1 MPSTL
6 DTRHLR
12 LVCAIADTG
21 SATRAA
27 GVLHLTQ
34 SAVSHQLRELED
46 RLGTRMF
53 LRVGKRMTLTP
64 AGHCVLETATH
75 VLAELE
81 RVENQVRRIGVEGAG
96 RLRLCAQ
103 CNTGYYWLPPLLKQF
118 HRTYPQV
125 DVQVLAEHT
134 ATPVDALLQGTLDL
148 ALLTDPHPDPRL
160 DIRPLFRD
168 EHLLLVS
175 PSHRLAARSWIEP
188 AELAEEHLILY
199 APTRG
204 RGFTMRRILDPAHIV
219 PARLSYIQLTEGI
232 LEMVK
237 AGLGVTVL
245 QRWAVLPAIRERS
258 VVPLRVTRRGIF
270 RQWAAATLAGRSD
283 FPWLGQFLA
292 MLKKDAVPAQKD
304 VA

>member
-1 MPSTL
+1 MPLTL

-12 LVCAIADTG
+12 LVAAIAQHG

-46 RLGTRMF
+46 RLGAPLF
-53 LRVGKRMTLTP
+53 LRVGKRMTLTA
-64 AGHCVLETATH
+64 AGRCVLETAER
-75 VLAELE
+75 VLIELE
-81 RVENQVRRIGVEGAG
+81 RVEDQIRRINVEGAA

-103 CNTGYYWLPPLLKQF
+103 CNTGYYWLPPLLKEF

-134 ATPVDALLQGTLDL
+134 AAPVEALLQGTLDL
-148 ALLTDPHPDPRL
+148 ALLTDPKPDPRL
-160 DIRPLFRD
+160 DVRPLFRD

-175 PSHRLAARSWIEP
+175 PSHRLAGRRWTEP
-188 AELAEEHLILY
+188 EELAKEHLILY

-204 RGFTMRRILDPAHIV
+204 RGFTMRRILDPAQVV
-219 PARLSYIQLTEGI
+219 PARLSFIQLTEGI

-245 QRWAVLPAIRERS
+245 QRWSVLPAIREGS
-258 VVPLRVTRRGIF
+258 VVPLRVTRGGIY
-270 RQWAAATLAGRSD
+270 RQWSAATLANRSD
-283 FPWLGQFLA
+283 FPWLGRFLSL
-292 MLKKDAVPAQKD
+292 LKKDAVPAQRE
-304 VA
+304 